1 MNQIT
6 KTNGNHVPA
15 IIEARLPCD
24 ADAAKRYGVEAGQWR
39 VLVESVWP
47 SAKTADAVFL
57 ALDYC
62 RARKLDPFKRP
73 CHIVPMWNSTL
84 HREVETVWPGISD
97 IRTTAARTTEYAGAD
112 ETIFGQEAT
121 ETFEGK
127 THKGEKL
134 TATLTFPTWARITV
148 YRIIKG
154 QRVPFPGPR
163 VIWKE
168 TYSQMKGTPVPN
180 TRWQRAPYQ
189 MLEKCAEAAALRKA
203 FPEELGSVYAA
214 EEMEGRP
221 IEADAVSYTDV
232 REEAR
237 FIIAEMD
244 SCPNRQRLDE
254 YFSSAS
260 VKEFMVRAE
269 GAAAN
274 KPSSIN
280 QGDVVTQFYHQIRE
294 KLQEEPEAPRNPM
307 QEQDAGREPDVAPEA
322 GSSTPL
328 PASNQPPDIPPNLD
342 RRPKEAELSA
352 IAVKC
357 MEQFD
362 IVDDVDGYKAAQ
374 KFALENQKAL
384 TAAEK
389 VALNVLSKKVGAR
402 LRESA
407 A

>member
-1 MNQIT
+1 MNTID
-6 KTNGNHVPA
+6 KSDSKNVPA

-24 ADAAKRYGVEAGQWR
+24 AEAARQYGVEPGQWR

-47 SAKTADAVFL
+47 SARTAAAVFL

-62 RARKLDPFKRP
+62 RSRKLDPFKRP

-84 HREVETVWPGISD
+84 RKEVETVWPGISD

-112 ETIFGQEAT
+112 ETIFGDETT

-127 THKGEKL
+127 THQGEKL
-134 TATLTFPTWARITV
+134 SATVTFPTWARITV

-168 TYSQMKGTPVPN
+168 TYSQSKGTPVPN
-180 TRWQRAPYQ
+180 ARWQRAPYQ
-189 MLEKCAEAAALRKA
+189 MIEKCAEAAALRKA
-203 FPEELGSVYAA
+203 FPEELGSTYAA

-269 GAAAN
+269 GAAGN

-280 QGDVVTQFYHQIRE
+280 QADVVTQFYHQIRE
-294 KLQEEPEAPRNPM
+294 RLPEEEDQPHNPM
-307 QEQDAGREPDVAPEA
+307 TETEPDAAQSSADVAADQSGAAPPSSNSA
-322 GSSTPL
+322 GPPPSSE
-328 PASNQPPDIPPNLD
+328 D
-342 RRPKEAELSA
+342 EFSA
-352 IAVKC
+352 LAVKC

-362 IVDDVDGYKAAQ
+362 LVEDLEGYKAAQ
-374 KFALENQKAL
+374 KFAQEHGAGL

-389 VALNVLSKKVGAR
+389 KALNALSKKVGAR
-402 LRESA
+402 LREA